1 MLCIQLLHYVISAY
15 KPESLWVFVAT
26 QWYVPFTFYLL
37 YILFSRLWVWLIL
50 FIYFYHSS
58 FLYALYAFLLKN
70 QWHKYF
76 CQPAVLVHFEPQ
88 IFQNGTSVYGGV
100 CNPKHL
106 PD

>member
-50 FIYFYHSS
+50 FIYFYSS

-70 QWHKYF
+70 QWHKYLS
-76 CQPAVLVHFEPQ
+76 PAVLVHFEPQ

-100 CNPKHL
+100 CNPKYFT
-106 PD
+106 